1 MKFKPYLDR
10 FLERVLISI
19 MALMVINVLWQVASR
34 YLMQS
39 PSSFTDELSR
49 YLLIWLSL
57 LGASYVTGK
66 KMHLSIDLLMQN
78 INTHRQK
85 TLNTVIYSLVAL
97 FAFLAMVVGGIR
109 LLYIVFSLGQTSPAL
124 EIPMGIVYLVLPIS
138 GLTII
143 YYSILNIIQ
152 PHQPDD
158 SSIGHAL
165 D

>member
-19 MALMVINVLWQVASR
+19 MALMVVNVLWQVASR

-78 INTHRQK
+78 INTRRQK